1 MIRRGFELIVCVCAS
16 QAATPVDQN
25 TIRRRGTGLRAFN
38 PGKSIRRW
46 GRQPFRLT
54 KPWKIRQTWE
64 LAAGE
69 EVHEYICNENE
80 RDASHLKGK

>member
-1 MIRRGFELIVCVCAS
+1 MIRRGFGLIVCVCAS

-46 GRQPFRLT
+46 GRQPFRPTPPLIVWMSFQWHEIDT
-54 KPWKIRQTWE
+54 KLPDGPAAASSLQT
-64 LAAGE
+64 
-69 EVHEYICNENE
+69 I
-80 RDASHLKGK
+80 